1 MSRLGYR
8 VAHLNVLAVCGV
20 LLGAFAVQFGQ
31 GELPCPLCVL
41 QRMAMLLCALGPAFI
56 VARARR
62 GDVEVGD
69 FAAGYG
75 MSVLAGVAGAAVA
88 GRQVLL
94 HVLPSDSGYGEP
106 VLGLHLYSWSFIVF
120 VAVLLDSGANL
131 LFARGLTPRGIKPGW
146 PSALVLWLLAA
157 VILANAVAVFFEEGL
172 HGTLPDDPGRYRLLD
187 DLGWRRQAP

>member
-1 MSRLGYR
+1 MSRLGYW

-41 QRMAMLLCALGPAFI
+41 QRMAMLLCAVGPAFVI
-56 VARARR
+56 ARARR
-62 GDVEVGD
+62 GDVEAGD
-69 FAAGYG
+69 FADGYG

-94 HVLPSDSGYGEP
+94 HVPPSDPGYGEP

-120 VAVLLDSGANL
+120 VAVLVDSGANL
-131 LFARGLTPRGIKPGW
+131 LFARELRSEERRVGK
-146 PSALVLWLLAA
+146 
-157 VILANAVAVFFEEGL
+157 EEG
-172 HGTLPDDPGRYRLLD
+172 R
-187 DLGWRRQAP
+187 